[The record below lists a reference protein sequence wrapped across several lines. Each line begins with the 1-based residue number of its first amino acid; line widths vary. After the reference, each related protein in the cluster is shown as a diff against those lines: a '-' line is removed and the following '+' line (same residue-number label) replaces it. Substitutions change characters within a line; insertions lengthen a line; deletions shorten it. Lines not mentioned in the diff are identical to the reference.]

1 MEAFQ
6 YEKDFISALL
16 ITILAEVICFFILI
30 RSPYFKEIR
39 KNGWP
44 KMLAVVALAT
54 ITTLPYLWF
63 ILPAFV
69 SDKLWYHIIGEI
81 GVVVIESLI
90 FFLFFKIHYRKML
103 LLAFLCNLFSY
114 LLGLLI

>member
-16 ITILAEVICFFILI
+16 ITILAEVVCFFVVI

-39 KNGWP
+39 KNDWV
-44 KMLAVVALAT
+44 KILAVVALAT

-63 ILPAFV
+63 ILPVFIPN
-69 SDKLWYHIIGEI
+69 KLWFHIIGEI
-81 GVVVIESLI
+81 GVVFIESLI
-90 FFLFFKIHYRKML
+90 FFLFFKIDYRKML
-103 LLAFLCNLFSY
+103 LLSFLCNLFSY
-114 LLGLLI
+114 LLGLII